1 MVMCQLQRC
10 FGRVMFMFVLLGW
23 CCVEPVSSQDGAGS
37 IVGEVLDGMTG
48 VPLVG
53 AIVTLD
59 DDEVG
64 ISVSYKHLTLPTIC
78 SV

>member
-1 MVMCQLQRC
+1 MVMCQLQR
-10 FGRVMFMFVLLGW
+10 FTGRVMFMFVLLGW
-23 CCVEPVSSQDGAGS
+23 YFVEPVSSQDGAGS

-59 DDEVG
+59 DLSL
-64 ISVSYKHLTLPTIC
+64 IHI
-78 SV
+78 